1 MRSQRGRRPTR
12 QTINRSLTRPRN
24 RPRMSIPS
32 PCQALTPKWQVR
44 ARRAV
49 RWPSLARATGCSRH
63 WTRACAPRRRRSGGN
78 WTMPLAGYSAGVR
91 SRLGVLRRCTGKPRQ
106 SCLWHPRLKPRLP
119 RTHLRA
125 VGRARVASG
134 ARTRMRACHRD
145 PRQRLRWRRAPRTS
159 QPSRA
164 RRRLSG
170 SHWQRRPC
178 CSRNGSR
185 SIHLTRQP
193 GK

>member
-1 MRSQRGRRPTR
+1 MDAFSTR
-12 QTINRSLTRPRN
+12 QTTNEADDQPEPNAPTESSSDVDPEPLPGADAEVAGT
-24 RPRMSIPS
+24 SS
-32 PCQALTPKWQVR
+32 
-44 ARRAV
+44 ARCPVAI
-49 RWPSLARATGCSRH
+49 ARATGCSRH